1 MEVVNGLRNP
11 TLDRFLPKRKRAA
24 SADVEAYYQT
34 EAVEFLH
41 CPIVDLGVPT
51 MEQLDALVADLEARL
66 ARGESLYVHCWGGRG
81 RAGTVGAAL
90 LAKAYGVG
98 ADEALERVQRAFDTR
113 LDDKDRSPETDEQH
127 ALVRAY
133 VARLGAGGV

>member
-11 TLDRFLPKRKRAA
+11 TLDKFLPKRRRAPA
-24 SADVEAYYQT
+24 ADVEAYYAR
-34 EAVEFLH
+34 ESVSFLH
-41 CPIVDLGVPT
+41 CPVEDLGVPT
-51 MEQLDALVADLEARL
+51 LEQLAALVDDLEARL

-90 LAKAYGVG
+90 LAKAYGLT

-113 LDDKDRSPETDEQH
+113 LDNKERSPETDEQR
-127 ALVRAY
+127 ALVREF
-133 VARLGAGGV
+133 VARLSRNN